1 MTPVSSSLASRG
13 ATAALF
19 LTALSC
25 QDLSNFKND
34 GDHYEGLITQGTFVR
49 TGFGDAVRMCLTL
62 DTDKLQQEPGIL
74 RTSDG
79 VFKTGGVLRAVP
91 QTFHDPVSTF
101 TFGQGREKNYMY
113 FTRLADNTEALA
125 VLSLMK
131 GGDIEVRIMRGAPGG
146 GATSPQLFGV
156 FPLKREPGACSF

>member
-1 MTPVSSSLASRG
+1 MKSFVARCGRVCIAVTFLA
-13 ATAALF
+13 TE
-19 LTALSC
+19 SC
-25 QDLSNFKND
+25 QELSSYKNN

-49 TGFGDAVRMCLTL
+49 TGFGEAVRMCLTL
-62 DTDKLQQEPGIL
+62 DTDKLQQEPGEL

-79 VFKTGGVLRAVP
+79 SFKTGAALRAVP

-101 TFGQGREKNYMY
+101 NFGHGREKNYLY
-113 FTRLADNTEALA
+113 FTRISDGSDALA

-131 GGDIEVRIMRGAPGG
+131 GGDVEVRVMRGAPGDG
-146 GATSPQLFGV
+146 TAATQLFGV

>member
-1 MTPVSSSLASRG
+1 MILRRALRYASVLILG
-13 ATAALF
+13 ATM
-19 LTALSC
+19 LSC
-25 QDLSNFKND
+25 QELSNYKND

-62 DTDKLQQEPGIL
+62 DTDKLQQEPGEL

-79 VFKTGGVLRAVP
+79 SFKTGSALRAVP
-91 QTFHDPVSTF
+91 QAFHDPVSTF

-113 FTRLADNTEALA
+113 FTRHADGSDALA

-131 GGDIEVRIMRGAPGG
+131 GGDLEVRVMRGAPGG
-146 GATSPQLFGV
+146 SSTVPQLFGV

>member
-1 MTPVSSSLASRG
+1 MKRALACVTLAVMASMLGACQELSSY
-13 ATAALF
+13 
-19 LTALSC
+19 
-25 QDLSNFKND
+25 KNN

-49 TGFGDAVRMCLTL
+49 TGFGDAVKMCLIL
-62 DTDKLQQEPGIL
+62 DTDKLQQEPGEL

-79 VFKTGGVLRAVP
+79 SFKKGTLRAVP

-101 TFGQGREKNYMY
+101 QFGQGREKNYLY
-113 FTRLADNTEALA
+113 FTQISDGADALA

-131 GGDIEVRIMRGAPGG
+131 NGDIEVRVLRGAPGAG
-146 GATSPQLFGV
+146 SAPTQLFGV